1 VIRWWIGL
9 WDRREAA
16 TSLAVA
22 RILLAL
28 VVLWDLLDVVRLG
41 LVVPLWG
48 PADVGGMGNPAARL
62 EPPLLYTWFPQ
73 TAETA
78 QWTVGV
84 AVVLALCLFVG
95 VGTRFMAL
103 GLMLVLAQLALVLPA
118 ADRGIDMLL
127 RNALLILGLS
137 GAGGAL
143 SVDAWRRTGTI
154 WGGDLQVP
162 SWPRYLL
169 VVQMTVLY
177 FTAGVQKVS
186 TEWLP
191 IGAFSALYI
200 AMRDPAFAV
209 GELAWLDAA
218 YPLTQVATAATLVW
232 EWSAPLILLNFH
244 FRDRAIASP
253 GRFRRVVGHRLFLPI
268 WLGIGAG
275 FHLGTAATLRLG
287 IFPFACLS
295 LYPCF
300 WHPNDFAAA
309 IRKLLRRD

>member
-1 VIRWWIGL
+1 MGWWIGL

-16 TSLAVA
+16 LSMALA

-48 PADVGGMGNPAARL
+48 PAEVGGMGNPAARL

-78 QWTVGV
+78 QWAVYV
-84 AVVLALCLFVG
+84 AILLACCLLVG
-95 VGTRFMAL
+95 VGTRLVAL
-103 GLMLVLAQLALVLPA
+103 ALMLLLAQLALVLPA

-137 GAGGAL
+137 GCGGAL
-143 SVDAWRRTGTI
+143 SFDAWRRAGS
-154 WGGDLQVP
+154 WLGGGRLVP

-186 TEWLP
+186 TQWLP
-191 IGAFSALYI
+191 IGGFSALYI

-209 GELAWLDAA
+209 GELAWLDAV
-218 YPLTQVATAATLVW
+218 YPLTQAATAATLVW
-232 EWSAPLILLNFH
+232 EWCAPLILLNFH
-244 FRDRAIASP
+244 FRDRSVPRP
-253 GRFRRVVGHRLFLPI
+253 GRVRRVVGHRLFLPV
-268 WLGIGAG
+268 WLAIGAG

-300 WHPNDFAAA
+300 FHPTAIASAA
-309 IRKLLRRD
+309 RRVLRRA